1 MEIINQKEI
10 LENLVETYPY
20 TVYYGFERTS
30 QLDGDYE
37 TPNYFKS
44 IEDAYYFIKNSYI
57 VINAFKDKE
66 LDKKYEDYQT
76 INGDI
81 SKTIKS
87 DYYLL
92 SLEKTKELY
101 LKNLD
106 EFKYVYRTPDNG
118 RVYNASIV
126 KTDINCIFDFYFSKS
141 KNLIHLYYLGLLQ
154 ISKDIEIND
163 CIYNVEYLEHLY
175 FGRAKITMLED
186 NKFIDYENYSFGK
199 NNLKKIVSNFL
210 TKNYISQIKNI
221 DNFIDKLQ
229 KCQIKYLGMDDFI
242 NEEENNTQII
252 FQELLIEYYN

>member
-1 MEIINQKEI
+1 M
-10 LENLVETYPY
+10 
-20 TVYYGFERTS
+20 
-30 QLDGDYE
+30 
-37 TPNYFKS
+37 
-44 IEDAYYFIKNSYI
+44 
-57 VINAFKDKE
+57 
-66 LDKKYEDYQT
+66 
-76 INGDI
+76 
-81 SKTIKS
+81 
-87 DYYLL
+87 

-101 LKNLD
+101 LTNLD

-126 KTDINCIFDFYFSKS
+126 KTDINCIFDFNFEKS

-154 ISKDIEIND
+154 ITKNIEIND
-163 CIYNVEYLEHLY
+163 SIYNIEFLDHLY

-242 NEEENNTQII
+242 NKEENNTQII